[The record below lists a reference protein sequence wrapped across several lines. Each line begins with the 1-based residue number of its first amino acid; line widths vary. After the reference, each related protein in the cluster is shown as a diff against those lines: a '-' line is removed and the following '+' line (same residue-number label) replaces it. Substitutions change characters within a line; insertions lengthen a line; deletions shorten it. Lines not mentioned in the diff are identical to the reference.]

1 MSIGKGWTSMDRF
14 LTNNHDGEVEA
25 LLDGLAVD
33 LVGQVGESNISLQ
46 LLAEGAVGQRL
57 IKELYKVVEC

>member
-1 MSIGKGWTSMDRF
+1 MF

-33 LVGQVGESNISLQ
+33 LVGQVGKSNISLQ

-57 IKELYKVVEC
+57 IKKLEKVVES